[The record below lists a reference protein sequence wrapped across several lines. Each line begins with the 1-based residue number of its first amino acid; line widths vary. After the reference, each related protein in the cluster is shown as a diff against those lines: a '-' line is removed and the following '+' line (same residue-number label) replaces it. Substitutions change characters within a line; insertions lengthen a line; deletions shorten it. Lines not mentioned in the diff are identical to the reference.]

1 MMIVSVLRT
10 STDKQDNSI
19 HTQRDMI
26 MSFCNLKGLQ
36 LDKEY
41 VDENVS
47 GGNLKHRDSFNE
59 LIDMVKDNKI
69 DTILSVSISRISRNT
84 LDLLNFVKILQDT
97 NTNLIILKENID
109 LSTPMGK
116 FFISILGSIYD
127 LERNLISERTTDILQ
142 NKKQH
147 NKVYC
152 GNTPYGFDRVDD
164 RLVENQTE
172 IRMIKKVHT
181 LRNQEKSY
189 GEIVK
194 FLKRNN
200 YKTKKG
206 DFFGKNNVKSL
217 LKSTKKSPFL
227 SL

>member
-47 GGNLKHRDSFNE
+47 GGNLKNRDSFNE

-127 LERNLISERTTDILQ
+127 LERNLIGERTTDILQ

-147 NKVYC
+147 NKVYWK
-152 GNTPYGFDRVDD
+152 NT
-164 RLVENQTE
+164 LW
-172 IRMIKKVHT
+172 I
-181 LRNQEKSY
+181 
-189 GEIVK
+189 
-194 FLKRNN
+194 
-200 YKTKKG
+200 
-206 DFFGKNNVKSL
+206 
-217 LKSTKKSPFL
+217 
-227 SL
+227 